1 MLIFRRA
8 IPDRK
13 TIIYMYFTQFSLL
26 LCIIF
31 LLYSPISNKEHK
43 KGTSYMLQKQ
53 KLIVS
58 HEK

>member
-1 MLIFRRA
+1 MH
-8 IPDRK
+8 
-13 TIIYMYFTQFSLL
+13 Y
-26 LCIIF
+26 F

-58 HEK
+58 HEKLLSN